1 MQITLMTFAAD
12 ELERVLHNISMPL
25 LHSEAS
31 FVSLAYL
38 FLKPPPPTS
47 LSLWSESIV
56 LMRFRKLI
64 LIEIKIKLDIIK
76 VSL

>member
-38 FLKPPPPTS
+38 FLKPPPPP
-47 LSLWSESIV
+47 LSRSEV
-56 LMRFRKLI
+56 LRVGK
-64 LIEIKIKLDIIK
+64 EGPY
-76 VSL
+76 